1 MNNLTRKPVVI
12 VGPTASGKSSVAM
25 AAAQAETTTT
35 SQVHIVAVDAM
46 QVYRDMNIGTAK
58 PTKQDQAL
66 VPHHCIDLV
75 DSHERFTV
83 AEFKKS
89 ATDAL
94 VTIDKLNGRALLVAG
109 TGLYLTAVIDELV
122 LPGEFLDI
130 RATLEEEPDTSQLF
144 ARLAELDSVAA
155 EKMERSN
162 RRRIVRAL
170 EVCIGTGRPFS
181 SFGPGT
187 SAYPDN
193 GITQIGLRWS
203 RDRLAQRVA
212 DRVHTMIDD
221 GLVDEVTALR
231 NSKQGLSRT
240 AAQAL
245 GYKELLL
252 HLDGKTSL
260 DQAVADTI
268 THTRQFA
275 VRQERWFRRDPRI
288 KWVSISEDPVAE
300 IVPII
305 AKHLR

>member
-1 MNNLTRKPVVI
+1 MNHKPVVI

-25 AAAQAETTTT
+25 AVAQAET
-35 SQVHIVAVDAM
+35 SAHNPVHIVAVDAM

-58 PTKQDQAL
+58 PTLQDQSL
-66 VPHHCIDLV
+66 VPHHCLDLV

-89 ATDAL
+89 ATVAL
-94 VTIDKLNGRALLVAG
+94 DEIAKVDGRALFVAG
-109 TGLYLTAVIDELV
+109 TGLYLTAVIDDLV
-122 LPGEFLDI
+122 LPGEFAETRI
-130 RATLEEEPDTSQLF
+130 ALEQETNTAVLF
-144 ARLAELDSVAA
+144 ARLTELDPQAA
-155 EKMERSN
+155 QKIEQSN

-170 EVCIGTGRPFS
+170 EVCIGSGKPFS

-193 GITQIGLRWS
+193 GVIQIGLRWS
-203 RDRLAQRVA
+203 RERLAQRVA
-212 DRVHTMIDD
+212 DRVHAMMSD
-221 GLVDEVTALR
+221 GLLAEVTALR
-231 NSKQGLSRT
+231 NSKNGLSRT

-245 GYKELLL
+245 GYKELLVY
-252 HLDGKTSL
+252 LDGKMGL
-260 DQAVADTI
+260 DEAVTQTI
-268 THTRQFA
+268 IHTRQFA

-300 IVPII
+300 IVPVV

>member
-1 MNNLTRKPVVI
+1 MNKQVRKPVVI

-25 AAAQAETTTT
+25 AVAQAETTA
-35 SQVHIVAVDAM
+35 SNPVHIVAVDAM

-89 ATDAL
+89 ATDSL
-94 VTIDKLNGRALLVAG
+94 EKIDSINGRALLVAG

-130 RATLEEEPDTSQLF
+130 RATLEEELDTAKLF
-144 ARLAELDSVAA
+144 ARLAELDPIAV
-155 EKMERSN
+155 EKIERSN
-162 RRRIVRAL
+162 RRRIIRAL
-170 EVCIGTGRPFS
+170 EVCIGSGRAFS

-187 SAYPDN
+187 SAYPEN
-193 GITQIGLRWS
+193 GIIQIGLRWS

-212 DRVHTMIDD
+212 DRVHAMIDD
-221 GLVDEVTALR
+221 GLVEEVAALR

-252 HLDGKTSL
+252 HLDGKISL
-260 DQAVADTI
+260 DQAIADTI

-288 KWVSISEDPVAE
+288 KWVSISQDPVAE
-300 IVPII
+300 IVPIV

>member
-1 MNNLTRKPVVI
+1 
-12 VGPTASGKSSVAM
+12 M
-25 AAAQAETTTT
+25 AVAQAETTV
-35 SQVHIVAVDAM
+35 SSPVHIVAVDAM

-89 ATDAL
+89 ATESL
-94 VTIDKLNGRALLVAG
+94 EKIDKLSGRALLVAG

-130 RATLEEEPDTSQLF
+130 RATLDEEPDTAKLF
-144 ARLAELDSVAA
+144 ARLAELDPVAV
-155 EKMERSN
+155 EKIERSN
-162 RRRIVRAL
+162 RRRIIRAL
-170 EVCIGTGRPFS
+170 EVCIGSGRAFS

-187 SAYPDN
+187 SAYPEN
-193 GITQIGLRWS
+193 GIAQIGLRWS
-203 RDRLAQRVA
+203 RERLAQRVA

-221 GLVDEVTALR
+221 GLVDEVAALR

-252 HLDGKTSL
+252 HLEGKISL
-260 DQAVADTI
+260 DQAIADTI

-288 KWVSISEDPVAE
+288 KWVSISEDPVSE
-300 IVPII
+300 IVPIV

>member
-1 MNNLTRKPVVI
+1 MNKPVRKPVVI

-25 AAAQAETTTT
+25 AVAQAETTA
-35 SQVHIVAVDAM
+35 SNPVHIVAVDAM

-89 ATDAL
+89 ATDSL
-94 VTIDKLNGRALLVAG
+94 EKIDSLNGRALLVAG

-130 RATLEEEPDTSQLF
+130 RATLEEELDTAKLF
-144 ARLAELDSVAA
+144 ARLAELDPMAV
-155 EKMERSN
+155 EKIERSN
-162 RRRIVRAL
+162 RRRIIRAL
-170 EVCIGTGRPFS
+170 EVCIGSGRAFS

-187 SAYPDN
+187 SAYPEN
-193 GITQIGLRWS
+193 GIIQIGLRWS

-212 DRVHTMIDD
+212 DRVHAMIDD
-221 GLVDEVTALR
+221 GLVEEVAALR

-252 HLDGKTSL
+252 HLDGKISL
-260 DQAVADTI
+260 DQAIADTI

-288 KWVSISEDPVAE
+288 KWVSISQDPVAE
-300 IVPII
+300 IVPIV

>member
-1 MNNLTRKPVVI
+1 MNHKPVVI

-25 AAAQAETTTT
+25 AVAQAET
-35 SQVHIVAVDAM
+35 SAQNPVHIVAVDAM

-58 PTKQDQAL
+58 PTLQDQSL
-66 VPHHCIDLV
+66 VPHHCLDLV

-89 ATDAL
+89 ATVAL
-94 VTIDKLNGRALLVAG
+94 DEIAKVDGRALFVAG
-109 TGLYLTAVIDELV
+109 TGLYLTAVIDDLV
-122 LPGEFLDI
+122 LPGEFAETRI
-130 RATLEEEPDTSQLF
+130 TLEQETNTAVLF
-144 ARLAELDSVAA
+144 ARLTELDPQAA
-155 EKMERSN
+155 QKIEQSN

-170 EVCIGTGRPFS
+170 EVCIGSGKPFS

-193 GITQIGLRWS
+193 GVIQIGLRWS
-203 RDRLAQRVA
+203 RERLAQRVA
-212 DRVHTMIDD
+212 DRVHAMMSD
-221 GLVDEVTALR
+221 GLLAEVTDLR
-231 NSKQGLSRT
+231 NSKNGLSRT

-245 GYKELLL
+245 GYKELLVY
-252 HLDGKTSL
+252 LDGKMGL
-260 DQAVADTI
+260 DEAVNQTI
-268 THTRQFA
+268 IHTRQFA

-300 IVPII
+300 IVPVV

>member
-1 MNNLTRKPVVI
+1 MTDPARKPVVI

-25 AAAQAETTTT
+25 AVAQQQTN
-35 SQVHIVAVDAM
+35 SQSPVHIVAVDAM

-58 PTKQDQAL
+58 PTLSDQSL

-89 ATDAL
+89 ATEAL
-94 VTIDKLNGRALLVAG
+94 SIIDKANGRALLVAG
-109 TGLYLTAVIDELV
+109 TGLYLTAVIDDLV
-122 LPGEFLDI
+122 LPGEFPET
-130 RATLEEEPDTSQLF
+130 RATLEQEPNTALLFEQL
-144 ARLAELDSVAA
+144 AQLDPIAV
-155 EKMERSN
+155 EKIERSN
-162 RRRIVRAL
+162 RRRIIRAL
-170 EVCIGTGRPFS
+170 EVCIGSGRAFS

-187 SAYPDN
+187 SAYPEN
-193 GITQIGLRWS
+193 GVVQIGLRWN

-212 DRVHTMIDD
+212 DRVYAMMNE
-221 GLVDEVTALR
+221 GLLSEVTALR
-231 NSKQGLSRT
+231 NSRDGLSRT

-252 HLDGKTSL
+252 HLDGKMSL
-260 DQAVADTI
+260 DQAVEETI
-268 THTRQFA
+268 IHTRQFA

-300 IVPII
+300 IVPVV

>member
-25 AAAQAETTTT
+25 AVAQAETTTT

-94 VTIDKLNGRALLVAG
+94 ATIDKLNGRALLVAG

-170 EVCIGTGRPFS
+170 EVCIGTSRPFS

-212 DRVHTMIDD
+212 DRVHAMIND
-221 GLVDEVTALR
+221 GLVEEVTALR

>member
-1 MNNLTRKPVVI
+1 VVI

-25 AAAQAETTTT
+25 AVAQAETN
-35 SQVHIVAVDAM
+35 SSSPVHIVAVDAM

-58 PTKQDQAL
+58 PTHLDQAL

-83 AEFKKS
+83 AEFKKV
-89 ATDAL
+89 ATESLENINDS
-94 VTIDKLNGRALLVAG
+94 NGRALLVAG
-109 TGLYLTAVIDELV
+109 TGLYLTAVIDELI

-130 RATLEEEPDTSQLF
+130 RATLEEELDTAKLF
-144 ARLAELDSVAA
+144 ARLAELDPKAV
-155 EKMERSN
+155 EKIEHSN
-162 RRRIVRAL
+162 RRRIIRAL
-170 EVCIGTGRPFS
+170 EVCIGSGRAFS

-187 SAYPDN
+187 GAYPEN
-193 GITQIGLRWS
+193 GIVQIGLRWN
-203 RDRLAQRVA
+203 RERLAQRVA
-212 DRVHTMIDD
+212 ARVHTMIEE
-221 GLVDEVTALR
+221 GFVEEVVALR
-231 NSKQGLSRT
+231 NSIQGLSRT

-252 HLDGKTSL
+252 HLDGKISL
-260 DQAVADTI
+260 DQAIADTI

-288 KWVSISEDPVAE
+288 KWVSISEDPVSE
-300 IVPII
+300 IVPIV

>member
-1 MNNLTRKPVVI
+1 MNHKPVVI

-25 AAAQAETTTT
+25 AVAQAET
-35 SQVHIVAVDAM
+35 SAQNPVHIVAVDAM

-58 PTKQDQAL
+58 PTVQDQSL
-66 VPHHCIDLV
+66 VPHHCLDLV

-89 ATDAL
+89 ATVAL
-94 VTIDKLNGRALLVAG
+94 DEIAKVDGRALFVAG
-109 TGLYLTAVIDELV
+109 TGLYLTAVIDDLV
-122 LPGEFLDI
+122 LPGEFAETRI
-130 RATLEEEPDTSQLF
+130 TLEQETNTAVLF
-144 ARLAELDSVAA
+144 ARLTELDPQAA
-155 EKMERSN
+155 QKIEQSN

-170 EVCIGTGRPFS
+170 EVCIGSGKPFS

-193 GITQIGLRWS
+193 GVIQIGLRWS
-203 RDRLAQRVA
+203 RERLAQRVA
-212 DRVHTMIDD
+212 DRVHAMMSD
-221 GLVDEVTALR
+221 GLLAEVTALR
-231 NSKQGLSRT
+231 NSKNGLSRT

-245 GYKELLL
+245 GYKELLVY
-252 HLDGKTSL
+252 LDGKMGL
-260 DQAVADTI
+260 DEAVNQTI
-268 THTRQFA
+268 IHTRQFA

-300 IVPII
+300 IVPVV